1 MKKTFNLL
9 LLMVGIISAQDSTAF
24 FTLKNSH
31 TFQGSITEINDTYL
45 MVDDKDAVLYKVL
58 SSIELTNKEAI
69 KTIQNYVPEIEISE
83 KTDSTYLLT
92 FEHIVF
98 KKKEIVDSDTS
109 RVPFYNYPTSISL
122 GMFVNT
128 NEEALG
134 LALKAGYTR
143 VISKGLALG
152 AFLAYNEW
160 SPRGT
165 VSENA
170 PVMSSSVSTV
180 IELVPTLYVL
190 PSEFDYDTGL
200 FFLVGVGPSVSS
212 SSSFILDE
220 DSESSASSSS
230 TSNNGGISTILGIGS
245 FEQIKLLGYVSISFN
260 YHLRY
265 SQKNFTNYVS
275 LELGIY
281 L

>member
-1 MKKTFNLL
+1 MKKIFVLL
-9 LLMVGIISAQDSTAF
+9 LLMFGIISAQDSTAF
-24 FTLKNSH
+24 FTLENGQ
-31 TFQGSITEINDTYL
+31 TFNGSITEIHDTYI
-45 MVDDKDAVLYKVL
+45 MVDKKDAVLFKVL
-58 SSIELTNKEAI
+58 SSIELTNKKAI
-69 KTIQNYVPEIEISE
+69 KTIQNYVPEVEISE
-83 KTDSTYLLT
+83 KADSLYLLN

-98 KKKEIVDSDTS
+98 KKKEIVDSDTT
-109 RVPFYNYPTSISL
+109 RVPFFNNPTNISL

-128 NEEALG
+128 NEGAFG
-134 LALKAGYTR
+134 FTFKAGYAR
-143 VISKGLALG
+143 VISQGLALG

-165 VSENA
+165 VTEDA
-170 PVMSSSVSTV
+170 PAMSSSVSTI

-200 FFLVGVGPSVSS
+200 YFLIGVGPSISS

-220 DSESSASSSS
+220 DPESSESSSS
-230 TSNNGGISTILGIGS
+230 TSNIGGISTILGIGS
-245 FEQIKLLGYVSISFN
+245 FDHIPYLSWVSISLN

-265 SQKNFTNYVS
+265 SQKNFTNFVS

>member
-1 MKKTFNLL
+1 
-9 LLMVGIISAQDSTAF
+9 MVGIISAQDSTAF
-24 FTLKNSH
+24 FTLKNSQ
-31 TFQGSITEINDTYL
+31 TFQGNITEINDTYL

-83 KTDSTYLLT
+83 KTDSTSLLT

-109 RVPFYNYPTSISL
+109 RVPFYNNPTSVSL
-122 GMFVNT
+122 GLFVNT
-128 NEEALG
+128 NEEATG
-134 LALKAGYTR
+134 FAIKAGYTR
-143 VISKGLALG
+143 VISEGLALG

-160 SPRGT
+160 SPRGA
-165 VSENA
+165 VDEDA

-200 FFLVGVGPSVSS
+200 FILVGVGLSLSS

-220 DSESSASSSS
+220 DPESSTSSSS
-230 TSNNGGISTILGIGS
+230 TSNIGGVSTILGIGS
-245 FEQIKLLGYVSISFN
+245 FEQIKLLGWVSISLN

-265 SQKNFTNYVS
+265 SQNDYTNFVS
-275 LELGIY
+275 LEFGIY